1 MNHDD
6 FQKVKKARCKALL
19 DKFANEHSHFE
30 AVLLSSHEGLLLTHV
45 GNSDEPGLMAAIS
58 SSALALADK
67 LSEQVSDKLLIES
80 KKRVVALLHV
90 ENMTLTLI
98 GDTVSNAAVVLTS
111 GNKLVKTLETAL
123 ADPDIAED
131 T

>member
-1 MNHDD
+1 MNQGD

-19 DKFANEHSHFE
+19 EAFVDEHPHLE

-58 SSALALADK
+58 TSALALADK
-67 LSEQVSDKLLIES
+67 LSEQTSDKLLIES
-80 KKRVVALLHV
+80 KKRVVALLHI

-111 GNKLVKTLETAL
+111 GNKLVKKLETAF
-123 ADPDIAED
+123 ANPDIAED
-131 T
+131 A